1 MRGRGSAAGNHM
13 GPPSKEKVEAKTLR
27 GAIRSADSETPALD
41 EGSIRRLKDELCR
54 RELGRNL
61 RR

>member
-1 MRGRGSAAGNHM
+1 M
-13 GPPSKEKVEAKTLR
+13 R

-54 RELGRNL
+54 RELLRNL
-61 RR
+61 RH